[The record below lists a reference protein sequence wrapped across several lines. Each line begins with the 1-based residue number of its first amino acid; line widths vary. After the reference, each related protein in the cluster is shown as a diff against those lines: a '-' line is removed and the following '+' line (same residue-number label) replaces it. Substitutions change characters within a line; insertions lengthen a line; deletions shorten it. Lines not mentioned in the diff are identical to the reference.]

1 MGARRQARV
10 IALQTLF
17 EADAVGHP
25 AEETLARHLEE
36 NPTTEET
43 AEYAHHLVEGVLRH
57 VDEIDRLI
65 AQAAPAWPLSQMP
78 KIDKNVLRLAIFELL
93 YDNRA
98 VPVKVAINE
107 AVELAKLFGS
117 DSSSRFVNGVLGTIA
132 AGKVKQSGG

>member
-1 MGARRQARV
+1 MGARRQARI

-25 AEETLARHLEE
+25 ADEILARHLEE

-43 AEYAHHLVEGVLRH
+43 ASYARHLVEGVLRH
-57 VDEIDRLI
+57 VEEIDRLI
-65 AQAAPAWPLSQMP
+65 AQSAPAWPLSQMP
-78 KIDKNVLRLAIFELL
+78 KIDKNILRIAIFEVLL
-93 YDNRA
+93 DNRA

-117 DSSSRFVNGVLGTIA
+117 ESSSRFVNGVLGTIV
-132 AGKVKQSGG
+132 AGRAKGA